1 MTHQS
6 GQLTMQA
13 PSRRSLTASDR
24 TLVALAHLVWSL
36 VARLGLSPHT
46 TFAAM
51 YLTVAVILAVIAVV
65 CALKRCSHLLLN
77 SPILAPVGA
86 PRPSSKDLVLRT
98 FSSVNYA
105 QKHAHEQLS
114 TPHGAAPP
122 HCAAL
127 RRATLRRTA
136 PHTTPWCA
144 APRHAAPHRA
154 APRRAARI
162 HNLWARAV
170 HYALQQQL
178 SRRDR
183 QMLRMALGSEC
194 ATTEAFLEARQRKW
208 DEVSVHGPTVVVVC
222 CVHGPHPL
230 KAAA

>member
-24 TLVALAHLVWSL
+24 TLVALVHLVWSL

-65 CALKRCSHLLLN
+65 CALKRSSHLLLN

-86 PRPSSKDLVLRT
+86 PRLSSKDLVLRT

-144 APRHAAPHRA
+144 APRHAAPCRA
-154 APRRAARI
+154 THHAVVRCATPRRAVPRHTTRAARGVECVGGGVTFET
-162 HNLWARAV
+162 HR
-170 HYALQQQL
+170 L
-178 SRRDR
+178 SYSFPGR
-183 QMLRMALGSEC
+183 L
-194 ATTEAFLEARQRKW
+194 
-208 DEVSVHGPTVVVVC
+208 
-222 CVHGPHPL
+222 
-230 KAAA
+230 

>member
-1 MTHQS
+1 VGMTHQS

-24 TLVALAHLVWSL
+24 TLVALVHLVWSL

-144 APRHAAPHRA
+144 APRHAAPCRA
-154 APRRAARI
+154 THHAVVRCATPRRAVPRHTTRAARGVECVGGGVTFET
-162 HNLWARAV
+162 HR
-170 HYALQQQL
+170 L
-178 SRRDR
+178 SYSFPGR
-183 QMLRMALGSEC
+183 L
-194 ATTEAFLEARQRKW
+194 
-208 DEVSVHGPTVVVVC
+208 
-222 CVHGPHPL
+222 
-230 KAAA
+230 